1 VTRINAAIRFFCLPC
16 TGRLLASLAI
26 FMSRS
31 IALSLA
37 TARAAISQSLAPY
50 VARQAF
56 MGHRSIANTVVYT
69 AVADK
74 RIRNIWGK

>member
-1 VTRINAAIRFFCLPC
+1 MRINAAIRFFCLRC
-16 TGRLLASLAI
+16 GGRLLASLAI

-31 IALSLA
+31 IALSLRRL
-37 TARAAISQSLAPY
+37 ARPFSQSLAPY